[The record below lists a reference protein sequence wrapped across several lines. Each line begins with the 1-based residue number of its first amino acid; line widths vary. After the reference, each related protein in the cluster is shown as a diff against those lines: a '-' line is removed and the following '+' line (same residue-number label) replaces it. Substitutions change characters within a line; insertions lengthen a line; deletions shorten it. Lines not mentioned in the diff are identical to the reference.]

1 MESFTVPTE
10 EPSITFPVGAI
21 IEDDKAV
28 YKILEPVVVQGKAH
42 KYKVEIMQHK
52 KPIPDNLK
60 QYLEDTKLQWIL
72 VLAQNLPLIK
82 RIA

>member
-1 MESFTVPTE
+1 MDSFTVPTE

-42 KYKVEIMQHK
+42 KYKVEITQHK

-72 VLAQNLPLIK
+72 VLPQNIPLIK